1 MLLQLDKM
9 TVRAKHCVVKQNI
22 EHLSLKTKYL
32 ASGNVLDGELAEAG
46 KDKDAALLHL
56 EGADGLEGVKG
67 HAGLLARE
75 AGESNLKR
83 YLRNSQTC

>member
-1 MLLQLDKM
+1 M
-9 TVRAKHCVVKQNI
+9 
-22 EHLSLKTKYL
+22 KTKYL

-83 YLRNSQTC
+83 YLRISQNLLRTSFLKKNLKTIQTIETL